1 MSAGAIEELTST
13 RRGFIAGAGAMIV
26 GFSFLGRTAS
36 ALADHS
42 TGLVRVIAEGAQPSA
57 TQSWLILTEDAIT
70 VYSGKIELGTGVQT
84 ALTQVVVEELRL
96 GVADVRY
103 VQGDTMLSVGQ
114 GVTAGSKTLQEGA
127 IELRQAAATAYHA
140 LVMRA
145 TEHLGVPADR
155 LIAEG
160 GRFRV
165 AGEKNHKRSV
175 TYAKLLKRGETFI
188 ELDPEA
194 PLVNPDDYRVVGTS
208 EPRVDLPSKLDATFR
223 YTPDIY
229 LPGTLHG
236 RLVRPPGRNARLASL
251 NAARVAELAAT
262 GVTVVQRGSFV
273 GVVAPSEWRAARAAA
288 TPGLVTWTPGPA
300 LMPQAGLDAAL
311 RDSDNHYGTVT
322 DMAVPA
328 SDPGAAEAAIAAA
341 GDAALKR
348 RYFTPFQMHAGM
360 GASAAVADF
369 RPEPDP
375 DTGIQLTLY
384 SGTQNV
390 TTLRATV
397 AGLLGIDAARIR
409 VLYEEASGCYGHNGA
424 DDCAADAAVL
434 SDAVRRPVRVQW
446 RRQDE
451 HGWEPLGAAMAHDV
465 EGVVDESGIT
475 AWFHRIFALPANS
488 RPTAS
493 RPGSLLAGE
502 LTGLPPANLPGGVR
516 NTSGRNAPV
525 TYGFPRQR
533 VEGKLVRSFDTATGG
548 IPASPLRHRFPR
560 TTALRSLGGYSNSFA
575 NESFFDELAL
585 AGGHDPLALR
595 IASLPDPRGKAVCE
609 ALRATWSSRPPGGN
623 GRGAGVAYQQY
634 ETNAAHVATYV
645 EVEVDAATGAVR
657 VTRAVVA
664 HDCGLIVN
672 PDGLRNQIEGNV
684 VQGISRAL
692 KEEVNYTADRVTTTT
707 WESSEFNP
715 LPQYT
720 PIRFNEVPPIDTILI
735 DRPHEPALG
744 AGEPAIGTVGAAV
757 ANAVFAATGKRIRT
771 LPITPARVLATQSD

>member
-1 MSAGAIEELTST
+1 VSVPALDELATT
-13 RRGFIAGAGAMIV
+13 RRGFLAGAGALAV
-26 GFSFLGRTAS
+26 GFSFLGRTPTAV
-36 ALADHS
+36 ADDA
-42 TGLVRVIAEGAQPSA
+42 TGLIRVIAEGAQPSA
-57 TQSWLILTEDAIT
+57 TESWLVLTEDAIT
-70 VYSGKIELGTGVQT
+70 VYSGKVELGTGIQT
-84 ALTQVVVEELRL
+84 ALTQIVVEELRL

-103 VQGDTMLSVGQ
+103 VQGDTRLSVSQ
-114 GVTAGSKTLQEGA
+114 GVTAGSKSLQNGGV
-127 IELRQAAATAYHA
+127 ELRQAAATAYQA
-140 LVMRA
+140 LLSRA
-145 TEHLGVPADR
+145 AEHLGVPADR

-165 AGEKNHKRSV
+165 AEKPARTV
-175 TYAKLLKRGETFI
+175 TYAKLLSRGETFV
-188 ELDPEA
+188 ELDPDV
-194 PLVNPDDYRVVGTS
+194 PVVDPDDYRVVGT
-208 EPRVDLPSKLDATFR
+208 A
-223 YTPDIY
+223 
-229 LPGTLHG
+229 
-236 RLVRPPGRNARLASL
+236 
-251 NAARVAELAAT
+251 
-262 GVTVVQRGSFV
+262 
-273 GVVAPSEWRAARAAA
+273 
-288 TPGLVTWTPGPA
+288 
-300 LMPQAGLDAAL
+300 
-311 RDSDNHYGTVT
+311 TVT
-322 DMAVPA
+322 DTAEPA

-341 GDAALKR
+341 GDAAVKR

-375 DTGIQLTLY
+375 ETGVRLTLY

-390 TTLRATV
+390 TALRDTV
-397 AGLLGIDAARIR
+397 ARLLEIDAARVH

-434 SDAVRRPVRVQW
+434 SHAVRKPVRVQW

-451 HGWEPLGAAMAHDV
+451 HGWEPLGAAMAHDL

-475 AWFHRIFALPANS
+475 AWFHRIYALTANS

-502 LTGLPPANLPGGVR
+502 LIGNLPANLPGSSR
-516 NTSGRNAPV
+516 NSSGRNAPV

-533 VEGKLVRSFDTATGG
+533 VEGKLVNSFDTTTGG
-548 IPASPLRHRFPR
+548 TPASPLRHRFPR

-575 NESFFDELAL
+575 NESFFDELAH
-585 AGGHDPLALR
+585 AGGHDPLELR

-609 ALRATWSSRPPGGN
+609 ALRPAWASRPSGG

-634 ETNAAHVATYV
+634 ETVEAYVATYV
-645 EVEVDAATGAVR
+645 EVGVDAATGAVR

-692 KEEVNYTADRVTTTT
+692 KEEVNYTADRITTTV
-707 WESSEFNP
+707 WESNEFNP

-720 PIRFNEVPPIDTILI
+720 PIRFNEVPPIEIILI
-735 DRPHEPALG
+735 DRPREPAWG
-744 AGEPAIGTVGAAV
+744 AGEPTIGTLGAAV
-757 ANAVFAATGKRIRT
+757 ANAVYAATGKRIRT
-771 LPITPARVLATQSD
+771 LPITPARILAS